1 MKTTIEIP
9 DVLFKRA
16 KSAAAIQGIPLKEL
30 VSEALAD
37 KLRSTDAGEKP
48 WRRSLG
54 KLRPLRKD
62 IARIN
67 KIIAQEF
74 GKIEPGEWP

>member
-1 MKTTIEIP
+1 METTIEIP

-16 KSAAAIQGIPLKEL
+16 KSAAAIQGISLKEL
-30 VSEALAD
+30 ISEALAD
-37 KLRSTDAGEKP
+37 KLHSADAGEKP
-48 WRRSLG
+48 WRRSFG
-54 KLRPLRKD
+54 KLRPLRRD

-74 GKIEPGEWP
+74 GKIEPEEWR